1 MRASRTPG
9 GKLPGLRFL
18 AGSDV
23 SLCKETWQSAR
34 FGAPRPAGLCEL
46 QRNVMDGGRGE
57 GEARR
62 LVGVR
67 AAALRVYSD
76 CGGPVSRGEW
86 WPVRG
91 AFVAAMRESFEG
103 IKADRNQTLLS

>member
-1 MRASRTPG
+1 M
-9 GKLPGLRFL
+9 
-18 AGSDV
+18 
-23 SLCKETWQSAR
+23 
-34 FGAPRPAGLCEL
+34 
-46 QRNVMDGGRGE
+46 GE

-62 LVGVR
+62 SAGIR
-67 AAALRVYSD
+67 AAVLRVYSD

-103 IKADRNQTLLS
+103 IKVDRDQTLFNKCCILDGSYLTWMIVQKSVVWEGYSCEAE